1 MLIKKHLR
9 FAAGVCVL
17 STGFLIGSAGGAI
30 AVADTA
36 TSGSTGGGQS
46 ASKSASAP
54 TQGVSPASGPLGSVA
69 DTLRISV
76 QKTIQGITSTLGSLG
91 KPGQQHST
99 VAGPPNA
106 VPEATAT
113 ESESN
118 GSGLSPAVPS
128 PVSSDPGP
136 VAPVTNVVASVPGPV
151 APVTNV
157 VASVPGP
164 VAPVTNVVA
173 SVPGPVAPVTNVVA
187 SVPNVLPSVTVPV
200 APVSKVVATVTDVVG
215 SVGNAVV
222 SVPAVVASLPSSTT
236 PVSDVITSVQQLLTW
251 AADAVARLTQLPS
264 DLFSLLGV
272 AGVGPAENAGG
283 LSTAASAPLL
293 ARQASRLPQVLR
305 ISGIRGVPM
314 AGNVAGVA
322 TLGGITTTSLSQE
335 SALSGLP
342 SLAPHGVIPTG
353 APPSFLER
361 TVSELLVPASLSALA
376 AVALPG
382 VGGLLII
389 CAAGVRIGYRQAKA
403 GLALRTAGIARFAG
417 PGPLGVVH
425 SGSLVALRP
434 RALRV
439 VSPEALRASR
449 LLDQVA

>member
-128 PVSSDPGP
+128 PVSSD
-136 VAPVTNVVASVPGPV
+136 PGPV